1 MDDADDSFDCCFI
14 IQLDVAK
21 SWNNI
26 EFDLETW
33 SWNVQNGM
41 VFGDEQ
47 AKLDFREKT

>member
-14 IQLDVAK
+14 FQLDVAK

-33 SWNVQNGM
+33 NVHNGM
-41 VFGDEQ
+41 VYGDEQ
-47 AKLDFREKT
+47 TMLDFREET